1 MLSPIDG
8 NLIFVFF
15 LILLIWQTR
24 AQIAYSFIQIVEVL
38 LLGSYLHDFTVFRY
52 NITVELQLDKLKLKI
67 NMRGCTKGQV
77 RIED

>member
-67 NMRGCTKGQV
+67 KLRGCTKGQV